1 MDEEMNISVFDEDYK
16 FKIEGFEGPLDL
28 LLTLIKD
35 AKMDIETVRLADIT
49 DQFISYVRENKDID
63 LTKASYYINIA
74 CTLLEIKS
82 KALLPREDVEGEEQE
97 VDSEALLKLRLKEYA
112 LFKEESAKLA
122 QLENVN
128 HFYRE
133 PDKSANSYRIVLTDF
148 SLSNMLDAFAKL
160 LTKVKTEQIVVEPKK
175 IIKDRWT
182 VAEKM
187 ESVIELVR
195 EEKQVKFSS
204 LFQTD
209 YTHSEMIT
217 VFLALL
223 ELLKRQNI
231 TASQNELFGEIDIN
245 YVENSENDESVMV
258 TEFDEIKEGA

>member
-1 MDEEMNISVFDEDYK
+1 MEEILNLSVFDDDYK

-28 LLTLIKD
+28 LLTLIKES
-35 AKMDIETVRLADIT
+35 KMDIETVHLADIT
-49 DQFISYVRENKDID
+49 DQFIAYVREAKDID

-74 CTLLEIKS
+74 CTLIEIKS
-82 KALLPREDVEGEEQE
+82 KALLPREDIEDEEAE
-97 VDSEALLKLRLKEYA
+97 IDSEALLKLRLKEYA

-128 HFYRE
+128 QFYRE

-182 VAEKM
+182 VAQKM
-187 ESVIELVR
+187 ESVIELVK

-204 LFQTD
+204 LFEAD
-209 YTHSEMIT
+209 YTHGEMIT

-223 ELLKRQNI
+223 ELLKRQTI
-231 TASQNELFGEIDIN
+231 TATQSELFGEIDIN
-245 YVENSENDESVMV
+245 YVENSDVDNALLE
-258 TEFDEIKEGA
+258 TEFDEVEEGA